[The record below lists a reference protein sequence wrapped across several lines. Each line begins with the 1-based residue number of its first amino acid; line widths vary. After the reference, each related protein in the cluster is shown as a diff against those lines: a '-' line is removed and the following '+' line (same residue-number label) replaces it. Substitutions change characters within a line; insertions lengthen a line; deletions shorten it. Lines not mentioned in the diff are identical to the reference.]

1 MEALRSW
8 KEEILNI
15 REEGR
20 AGVKINQA
28 EELAGI
34 TRKNIRFYEEHGL
47 IKPGRNPENSYR
59 EYSLRDVE
67 QLKRIKLMR
76 MLGVPCGK
84 IREVESGGLSL
95 KQCMDDQIMEL
106 QNSIRTSE
114 RMQEICAAVSSEKEP
129 FSEMDPSE
137 YLEKIRKMEEGGVSF
152 VNVQRT
158 DISRRKT
165 GAALA
170 AAAAIIFF
178 AGMIALVLWA
188 NHEAPVPP
196 LVLTLIIVFPAAVIV
211 GVVIALRQRIKE
223 LKGGEYDDARKY

>member
-34 TRKNIRFYEEHGL
+34 TRKNIRFYEEQGL

-84 IREVESGGLSL
+84 IREMESGGLSL
-95 KQCMDDQIMEL
+95 KQCTDDQIMEL

-114 RMQEICAAVSSEKEP
+114 RMQEICAAVSSERVFMSSTMVLAHKHIP
-129 FSEMDPSE
+129 WFLKSPSI
-137 YLEKIRKMEEGGVSF
+137 LLFLHPI
-152 VNVQRT
+152 
-158 DISRRKT
+158 
-165 GAALA
+165 L
-170 AAAAIIFF
+170 
-178 AGMIALVLWA
+178 L
-188 NHEAPVPP
+188 
-196 LVLTLIIVFPAAVIV
+196 
-211 GVVIALRQRIKE
+211 
-223 LKGGEYDDARKY
+223 

>member
-1 MEALRSW
+1 MEVLRSW

-34 TRKNIRFYEEHGL
+34 TRKNIRFYEEQGL

-84 IREVESGGLSL
+84 IREMESGGLSL

-137 YLEKIRKMEEGGVSF
+137 YLEKIR
-152 VNVQRT
+152 
-158 DISRRKT
+158 
-165 GAALA
+165 AALA
-170 AAAAIIFF
+170 AAAAIIIF

-196 LVLTLIIVFPAAVIV
+196 LVVALIIVFPAAVIV